1 MRLELADAAR
11 ALGVSPEVLEADL
24 EAGAPRNKDGT
35 LNLVAYAAWLNYM
48 IRRGE
53 LEDGP

>member
-1 MRLELADAAR
+1 MRLEVVDAAR
-11 ALGVSPEVLEADL
+11 ALGVSPEVLEVDL

-35 LNLVAYAAWLNYM
+35 LNLVAYAAWLNHM